1 MTPLFQ
7 CLTQRQKKVGFPRQ
21 KKKYKRYIALKFY
34 YLLYIFSWVFAG
46 ERSMKSRVFH
56 FFFHHQLMMFTSIMA
71 LLLKLRISFLFFLGL
86 YPQSGDEYIYVRM
99 LLMLLKKGKAK
110 GVIIK
115 RDLTRGQKITASASN
130 WPYLLTYDG
139 NSVTLLYF

>member
-1 MTPLFQ
+1 M
-7 CLTQRQKKVGFPRQ
+7 GFS
-21 KKKYKRYIALKFY
+21 A
-34 YLLYIFSWVFAG
+34 S
-46 ERSMKSRVFH
+46 EREKSMKSRVFH

-71 LLLKLRISFLFFLGL
+71 LLLKLRISFLFFLEL
-86 YPQSGDEYIYVRM
+86 YPRSGDEYIYVRM

>member
-1 MTPLFQ
+1 
-7 CLTQRQKKVGFPRQ
+7 
-21 KKKYKRYIALKFY
+21 
-34 YLLYIFSWVFAG
+34 
-46 ERSMKSRVFH
+46 MKSRVFH

-71 LLLKLRISFLFFLGL
+71 LLLKLRISFLFFLEL
-86 YPQSGDEYIYVRM
+86 YPQSGDEYIYFRM
-99 LLMLLKKGKAK
+99 LLMLLKKGKAR